1 MKWAILLLG
10 ILCNASASVLIK
22 LGITPP
28 RNLNSISDFFSI
40 LNNWYLLCSLAL
52 YFIAFLLYAVAL
64 SRLPLNVAHPL
75 LTSGAI
81 SVVALCSL
89 IIFHE
94 TFYWTTTFGIFF
106 VIVGVVMITFQNF

>member
-1 MKWAILLLG
+1 M
-10 ILCNASASVLIK
+10 
-22 LGITPP
+22 
-28 RNLNSISDFFSI
+28 
-40 LNNWYLLCSLAL
+40 LNNWYLLCSLTL

-64 SRLPLNVAHPL
+64 IRLPLNVAHPL

-94 TFYWTTTFGIFF
+94 PFYWTTTFGIFF
-106 VIVGVVMITFQNF
+106 VIVGVAMITFQNF